1 MKKRVAISIVS
12 AILVCVVI
20 LGVALFTS
28 NPKPTMEG
36 YFVRG
41 RDNQY
46 LIINDKGNP
55 IVMSNQSKQ
64 DTIFDDLQTGYRIV
78 ISYDEILETS
88 PARTGVYRCKL
99 LKKGT
104 IADIPESALKQLQ
117 EQGWIPADQ
126 P

>member
-1 MKKRVAISIVS
+1 MKKRVTISIVS

-20 LGVALFTS
+20 SVVVLFASST
-28 NPKPTMEG
+28 KPTMEG
-36 YFVRG
+36 YFLRMK
-41 RDNQY
+41 DDQY
-46 LIINDKGNP
+46 MIINDNGNP

-64 DTIFDDLQTGYRIV
+64 DTIFDDLETGDRIV
-78 ISYDEILETS
+78 ISYDIILETS

-104 IADIPESALKQLQ
+104 IADIPESMLKQLQ
-117 EQGWIPADQ
+117 EKGWIPADQ